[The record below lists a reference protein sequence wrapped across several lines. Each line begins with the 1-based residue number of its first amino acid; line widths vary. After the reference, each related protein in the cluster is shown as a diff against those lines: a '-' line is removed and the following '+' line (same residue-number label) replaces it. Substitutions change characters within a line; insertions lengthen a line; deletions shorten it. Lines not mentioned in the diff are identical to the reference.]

1 MDSLQNIVSL
11 QSTDHNKCLPK
22 FLVCHLRQT
31 VTGLARIPFV
41 NSYVRIPPIVW
52 KFGWQP
58 TMEGA
63 YHSELPPLPVDILK
77 EKDVLKEF
85 VYRVNQVGK
94 SSCSILFINVTF
106 YMVVLVIFVKHHKQV
121 FCREKFPISRKI
133 SFLIS
138 FFYAEYCV
146 WVLRR
151 LQHSYEQ
158 FSNL

>member
-1 MDSLQNIVSL
+1 MRQYIFARNLFTFMHCIAFKFILYSEECIFQTSCQQVSDLVDSLQNIISL

-22 FLVCHLRQT
+22 YLVCHLRQT
-31 VTGLARIPFV
+31 ITGLARIPFV

-63 YHSELPPLPVDILK
+63 YHTELPPLPVDILK

-94 SSCSILFINVTF
+94 RTTCGCCYFYYDDHYYTILL
-106 YMVVLVIFVKHHKQV
+106 YKQLVYK
-121 FCREKFPISRKI
+121 
-133 SFLIS
+133 
-138 FFYAEYCV
+138 
-146 WVLRR
+146 
-151 LQHSYEQ
+151 
-158 FSNL
+158 